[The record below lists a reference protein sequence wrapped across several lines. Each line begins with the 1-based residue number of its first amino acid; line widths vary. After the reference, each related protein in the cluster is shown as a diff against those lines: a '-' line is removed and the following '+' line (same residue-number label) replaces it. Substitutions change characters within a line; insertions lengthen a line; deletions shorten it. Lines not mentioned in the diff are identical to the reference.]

1 MAANDTMILT
11 VLTPEKT
18 LMEVGVS
25 KVSLPGSKGRFM
37 VLKDHAPIISSLS
50 EGDLVY
56 TSDNVYFADFSDD
69 SFFGNDCLC
78 EYLYVYCLKLIES
91 GGAEYALSASPTDPR
106 CRPCHRGGSS
116 F

>member
-1 MAANDTMILT
+1 MAAHDTMTLT

-37 VLKDHAPIISSLS
+37 VLKDHAPIISSLT

-56 TSDNVYFADFSDD
+56 TSDHVEGRIAIRAGFVEVNRNRITV
-69 SFFGNDCLC
+69 C
-78 EYLYVYCLKLIES
+78 
-91 GGAEYALSASPTDPR
+91 AEV
-106 CRPCHRGGSS
+106 
-116 F
+116 

>member
-56 TSDNVYFADFSDD
+56 TSDNVEGRVTIRAGFVEVSR
-69 SFFGNDCLC
+69 NRITVC
-78 EYLYVYCLKLIES
+78 
-91 GGAEYALSASPTDPR
+91 AEV
-106 CRPCHRGGSS
+106 
-116 F
+116 